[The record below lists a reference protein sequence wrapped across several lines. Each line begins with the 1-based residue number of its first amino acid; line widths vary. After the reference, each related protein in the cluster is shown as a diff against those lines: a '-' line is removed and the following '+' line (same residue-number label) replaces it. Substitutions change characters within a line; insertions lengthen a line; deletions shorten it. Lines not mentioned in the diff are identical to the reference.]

1 MLIETPKGNLPEANL
16 KPTIKAALANNFGIA
31 LHSLPEDDK
40 VYLTYGPTA
49 FHNLST
55 LPNREAFLI
64 APFTFQNELL
74 VIEPTEVFTMEEE
87 VEEDELKWHFR
98 TAEDESFSKEGFKK
112 LVRYG
117 IEQIKA
123 GSFDKV
129 VAANKKVSELP
140 EGFQP
145 LNYFFQLKKAY
156 PHAYTSLVSTPQ
168 YGTWVGATPEL
179 LLNFN
184 DSEIKTAALAGT
196 QSSDDENDFTEKEEQ
211 EQVLVSQY
219 IEQTFENLALDYQK
233 SSPEAINAGNLAHI
247 NAYYKGQLKGNQGE
261 LWKTFL
267 QKLHPTPAVCGYPY
281 QVSKIFI
288 RNEEP
293 FDRDLFTGFLGFYNP
308 YGQSNLFVNLRC
320 MEIHPSQ
327 ASIYAGAGVVK
338 GSKSED
344 EWAETAEKMKTLEA
358 VF

>member
-1 MLIETPKGNLPEANL
+1 MVIETPKGNLSEANL
-16 KPTIKAALANNFGIA
+16 RPMIKAALANNFGVA
-31 LHSLPEDDK
+31 LYTLPEEDK
-40 VYLTYGPTA
+40 VFLTYGPSE
-49 FHNLST
+49 FHDLET
-55 LPNREAFLI
+55 LPKQEAFLI
-64 APFTFQNELL
+64 APFTFQNDVLA
-74 VIEPTEVFTMEEE
+74 IEPTEVFTMEED

-98 TAEDESFSKEGFKK
+98 PAQDEGFSKEGFKK

-129 VAANKKVSELP
+129 VAANKKVTELP

-145 LNYFFQLKKAY
+145 LSYFFQLMQAY

-168 YGTWVGATPEL
+168 YGTWVGASPEL

-184 DSEIKTAALAGT
+184 DSEIATAALAGT
-196 QSSDDENDFTEKEEQ
+196 QSSGEEEGFTEKEEQ
-211 EQVLVSQY
+211 EQALVSQY

-233 SSPEAINAGNLAHI
+233 AGPEAKNAGNLAHI
-247 NAYYKGQLKGNQGE
+247 NTYYTGE
-261 LWKTFL
+261 LNGKEDEVWKAFL
-267 QKLHPTPAVCGYPY
+267 QNLHPTPAVCGYPY

-293 FDRDLFTGFLGFYNP
+293 FDRELFTGFLGFYDP

-327 ASIYAGAGVVK
+327 ASIYAGAGIVK

>member
-1 MLIETPKGNLPEANL
+1 MVIKTPNGNLSQESL
-16 KPTIKAALANNFGIA
+16 KPIIKAALANNFGIA
-31 LHSLPEDDK
+31 LHSLPEDDN
-40 VYLTYGPTA
+40 VYLTYGPTQ

-87 VEEDELKWHFR
+87 VGEDELKWHFR
-98 TAEDESFSKEGFKK
+98 QAQDEGFSKEGFKK

-129 VAANKKVSELP
+129 VAANKKVTERP
-140 EGFQP
+140 TDFHP
-145 LNYFFQLKKAY
+145 LSYFFQVKQTY
-156 PHAYTSLVSTPQ
+156 PHAFTSLVSTPQ
-168 YGTWVGATPEL
+168 YGTWVGASPEL
-179 LLNFN
+179 LLSFN
-184 DSEIKTAALAGT
+184 ESEIQTAALAGT
-196 QSSDDENDFTEKEEQ
+196 QSSDEENGFTEKEEQ
-211 EQVLVSQY
+211 EQALVSKY

-233 SSPEAINAGNLAHI
+233 SSPETKNAGNLAHI
-247 NAYYKGQLKGNQGE
+247 NTYYKGHVNGSQDE

-267 QKLHPTPAVCGYPY
+267 QKLHPTPAVCGYPFK
-281 QVSKIFI
+281 VSKIFI

-308 YGQSNLFVNLRC
+308 HGQSNLFVNLRC
-320 MEIHPSQ
+320 MEIHPNQ
-327 ASIYAGAGVVK
+327 VSIYAGAGIVK
-338 GSKSED
+338 GSKSEE

>member
-1 MLIETPKGNLPEANL
+1 MLIETPNGNLPEASL
-16 KPTIKAALANNFGIA
+16 KPTIKAALANNLGIA
-31 LHSLPEDDK
+31 LHSLPGDDK
-40 VYLTYGPTA
+40 VYLTYGPTG
-49 FHNLST
+49 FYNLST

-87 VEEDELKWHFR
+87 VEENELKWHLR
-98 TAEDESFSKEGFKK
+98 QAQDEGFSKEGFKK

-129 VAANKKVSELP
+129 VGGNKKVTELP
-140 EGFQP
+140 SDFHP
-145 LNYFFQLKKAY
+145 LSYFIQLLNAY
-156 PHAYTSLVSTPQ
+156 PDAYTSLISTPQ
-168 YGTWVGATPEL
+168 YGTWVGASPEL

-184 DSEIKTAALAGT
+184 ESEIKTAALAGT
-196 QSSDDENDFTEKEEQ
+196 QSSDEENVFTEKEEQ
-211 EQVLVSQY
+211 EQALVSQY

-247 NAYYKGQLKGNQGE
+247 KTYYKGQLNGSEDE

-267 QKLHPTPAVCGYPY
+267 KKLHPTPAVCGYPY

-293 FDRDLFTGFLGFYNP
+293 FDRDLFTGFLGFYHP
-308 YGQSNLFVNLRC
+308 HGQSNLFVNLRC
-320 MEIHPSQ
+320 MEIHPGQ
-327 ASIYAGAGVVK
+327 ASIYAGAGIVK